1 MGYIQDDQNGND
13 LVKSSCH
20 TQGISWYVKGCKCVP
35 DLYLHI
41 QVQIL
46 HSNCHQLV
54 LHIVCVDSPWPLIG
68 QLHPILSSDW
78 LIITQTV
85 TTPLDTKIF

>member
-35 DLYLHI
+35 DLNLHI

-54 LHIVCVDSPWPLIG
+54 LHIVCSDSPWPLIG
-68 QLHPILSSDW
+68 HLHPTLSSDW
-78 LIITQTV
+78 LIITLTV